1 MTNHNIINDLFN
13 CVPELKS
20 KFEKSFEQHLITT
33 KDGIY
38 VIWGLGVMS
47 CVLDLLKTPSV
58 YSNQLQKIF
67 NFFETM
73 AQHEDERK
81 DLLMYSTLETLD
93 DHKELLNTAFSF
105 MGSKT
110 KKLLLDVQAF
120 LGE

>member
-1 MTNHNIINDLFN
+1 MIRNVTLDENN
-13 CVPELKS
+13 K
-20 KFEKSFEQHLITT
+20 
-33 KDGIY
+33 
-38 VIWGLGVMS
+38 
-47 CVLDLLKTPSV
+47 LDLISQDKL
-58 YSNQLQKIF
+58 YSSCLLYTS
-67 NFFETM
+67 FFETM